1 MDERP
6 KQGCN
11 CELSKQFKVTPWG
24 DIVPADI
31 SEEDLEKLKNA
42 RKIT

>member
-1 MDERP
+1 MDEKP

-11 CELSKQFKVTPWG
+11 CEASKQFKVTEWG
-24 DIVPADI
+24 DIVPIDI